1 MKLIRRQV
9 LRFYQQLQLNQAG
22 SKKLIADTTAPKLK
36 VQRTGIY
43 IFKVMLT
50 VAFCFCFVTA
60 FSVCLGSENSIIGVV
75 TLLCILVMRQ
85 VNFSIDPKHSIAV
98 LLIVFGIFAAGPRI
112 SNMLPAGGALIVN
125 LVCIFTLVLTTCHNV
140 IMSNH
145 STFVLCYLLLQGY
158 DVSGHAYQMRLI
170 GLLVGGIITITVFYR
185 NHHMRKFEADFS
197 NLFSDF
203 DITSARS
210 QWQIKFT
217 LTVSILMFILS
228 VVGINRVMW
237 AGIAAMSLMSPMA
250 QDMSNRLKYRAPYNV
265 IGCALFLLLSLI
277 LPANIFAYVG
287 IIGGIGVGF
296 SAKYNWQTVFNTFGA
311 LYIAAGLYGIPA
323 AIFLRIFHNA
333 IASVFTVLS
342 DKIFNTVTSNVLSTQ
357 YQE

>member
-1 MKLIRRQV
+1 M
-9 LRFYQQLQLNQAG
+9 RFYQQLQLNQAG
-22 SKKLIADTTAPKLK
+22 SKKLIADTTAPKVK
-36 VQRTGIY
+36 AQRTGIY

-60 FSVCLGSENSIIGVV
+60 FSIFLGNDNSIVGVI

-98 LLIVFGIFAAGPRI
+98 LMIVFGIFAAGPRI

-125 LVCIFTLVLTTCHNV
+125 LICIFTLVLLTCHNV
-140 IMSNH
+140 VMSNH
-145 STFVLCYLLLQGY
+145 STFVLSYLLLQGY
-158 DVSGHAYQMRLI
+158 DVSGHAYTLRLI
-170 GLLVGGIITITVFYR
+170 GLLVGAIITIAVFYR

-203 DITSARS
+203 DISSSRS

-217 LTVSILMFILS
+217 LTVSVLMFILS
-228 VVGINRVMW
+228 VAGMDRIMW
-237 AGIAAMSLMSPMA
+237 AGIAAMSLMSPMT
-250 QDMSNRLKYRAPYNV
+250 QDMSARLKWRAPYNV
-265 IGCALFLLLSLI
+265 VGCALFLCLSWI
-277 LPANIFAYVG
+277 LPSNIFAYVG

-296 SAKYNWQTVFNTFGA
+296 SAKYSWQTVFNTFGA

-323 AIFLRIFHNA
+323 AIFLRIFHNFA
-333 IASVFTVLS
+333 ASVFTVLS
-342 DKIFNTVTSNVLSTQ
+342 DKIFNTVTNDVLKIPCES
-357 YQE
+357 